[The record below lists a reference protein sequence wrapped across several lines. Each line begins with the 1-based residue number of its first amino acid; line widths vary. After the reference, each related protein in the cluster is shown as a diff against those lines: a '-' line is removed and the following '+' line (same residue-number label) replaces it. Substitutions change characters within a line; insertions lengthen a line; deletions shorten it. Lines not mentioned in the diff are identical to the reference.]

1 MNKIIKTLLCLLMF
15 FIGCD
20 NSNDDDASSN
30 TNSVEVITH
39 DIDAAGAPGFYY
51 DLHAGAEVDSSN
63 TWHLSFQMIPVPF
76 GQTTYMMPSLV
87 LGETA
92 YVAVYNDIV
101 FDEVEGTPDTFM
113 SDYFQDR
120 SVVQYSGAHEILQ
133 YDMQVHRVSVKEP
146 ERVFIA
152 YELDNHTTYAI
163 QFMEYV
169 SGVIAFKFKKF

>member
-1 MNKIIKTLLCLLMF
+1 MNKIIKRLLCSLMF

-20 NSNDDDASSN
+20 NSNDDDAN
-30 TNSVEVITH
+30 NDTNAVEVITH
-39 DIDAAGAPGFYY
+39 I
-51 DLHAGAEVDSSN
+51 L
-63 TWHLSFQMIPVPF
+63 
-76 GQTTYMMPSLV
+76 MPQALRGSTMTFMLV
-87 LGETA
+87 LKLILLMYGICHSKWFSSLLGKQHTWCQVCSGRNSLRGGLQWYYFWWSRGHTWNV
-92 YVAVYNDIV
+92 YVWL
-101 FDEVEGTPDTFM
+101 FSG
-113 SDYFQDR
+113 SL
-120 SVVQYSGAHEILQ
+120 VVQYSGPHEVLQ

>member
-1 MNKIIKTLLCLLMF
+1 MNKIIKTSLCSLMF

-20 NSNDDDASSN
+20 NSNDDTSSG
-30 TNSVEVITH
+30 TNAVEVITH
-39 DIDAAGAPGFYY
+39 DIDAAGASGFYY
-51 DLHAGAEVDSSN
+51 DLHAGGEVDSSD

-92 YVAVYNDIV
+92 YVAVYNDII

-120 SVVQYSGAHEILQ
+120 SVVQYSGPNEVLQ
-133 YDMQVHRVSVKEP
+133 YDMQVHRVSVREP

-163 QFMEYV
+163 QFVDYV